1 MLAELLT
8 VPRKII
14 VYFVKY
20 FENYLLGREFIL
32 RIDHG
37 LLVWLHKFREPDGQQ
52 VGPYIFCIF
61 KIDQKKTTNADAL
74 SRISDN
80 EMCKQDK
87 RDTIVNWT
95 EVKFT
100 HIDELRNMYENRDDY
115 RHNRE
120 VLNKG
125 YLRNTRNY
133 PNMDPFRKKRKQ
145 PIETL
150 TIEKHKKMSTRR

>member
-37 LLVWLHKFREPDGQQ
+37 SLVWLHKFREPDGQQ

-61 KIDQKKTTNADAL
+61 KIDQKKKPRMLTRYPESATTK
-74 SRISDN
+74 
-80 EMCKQDK
+80 C
-87 RDTIVNWT
+87 VNRT
-95 EVKFT
+95 SV
-100 HIDELRNMYENRDDY
+100 IRL
-115 RHNRE
+115 
-120 VLNKG
+120 
-125 YLRNTRNY
+125 
-133 PNMDPFRKKRKQ
+133 
-145 PIETL
+145 
-150 TIEKHKKMSTRR
+150 